1 MKDHEL
7 LNAISDMMDDKL
19 EPLKTDISDLKTSVS
34 NLESDVAGLKT
45 DVAGLKTDV
54 SGLKTDVESLK
65 TSVSNL
71 ESDVSEMK
79 TDISELKT
87 RVTKLEVDNETI
99 IIPGINELRSA
110 YNSEFDK
117 YQISI
122 KDHERLVT
130 DVDALKTVVP
140 HHSEQIAELQQV
152 CGL

>member
-45 DVAGLKTDV
+45 DVAGLKT
-54 SGLKTDVESLK
+54 
-65 TSVSNL
+65 
-71 ESDVSEMK
+71 DVSEMK

-130 DVDALKTVVP
+130 DVDALKMVVP